1 MVVVDHCDY
10 NLALE
15 HGDKLGAAWRCANRT
30 REPAAELGAECSN
43 IFNTCHTL
51 LDLTGPLQLGALPG
65 RTPFL
70 NSCVILRFTHLH
82 KTFFPIL
89 KSKSLDIFLSAA

>member
-1 MVVVDHCDY
+1 MLILDHCDY

-15 HGDKLGAAWRCANRT
+15 HGAKLGSGWRCANQT
-30 REPAAELGAECSN
+30 KIAPGHECSN

-65 RTPFL
+65 KLSRYRYMYVL
-70 NSCVILRFTHLH
+70 LWYDGILG
-82 KTFFPIL
+82 
-89 KSKSLDIFLSAA
+89 IFKKYKNL

>member
-1 MVVVDHCDY
+1 MVDHCDY

-30 REPAAELGAECSN
+30 VMRRDAECSN
-43 IFNTCHTL
+43 IFNPCHTL

-65 RTPFL
+65 ET
-70 NSCVILRFTHLH
+70 
-82 KTFFPIL
+82 
-89 KSKSLDIFLSAA
+89 